1 MSEPF
6 FEPESDESSSAS
18 SHEGLPKATVISAL
32 AAIVFVVA
40 ATFFGMQW
48 SGARNQ
54 AATLETE
61 IANISEREAELTT
74 ELDALQAE
82 YRELQGRTD
91 ILANGSFE
99 ICNESSSEVTVS
111 RLAATYVNADGGF
124 ETFNS
129 EPYGSRLWQIVP
141 GERKSLTFEQGDVAW
156 DGSVVYY
163 AAELRGPD
171 GQTYPFAGM
180 WPPNAAGCFRWTD

>member
-1 MSEPF
+1 
-6 FEPESDESSSAS
+6 
-18 SHEGLPKATVISAL
+18 
-32 AAIVFVVA
+32 
-40 ATFFGMQW
+40 MQW
-48 SGARNQ
+48 TGARNQ

-61 IANISEREAELTT
+61 IANIAEREAELKSQ
-74 ELDALQAE
+74 LDALQAE

-91 ILANGSFE
+91 VLSNGRFE
-99 ICNESSSEVTVS
+99 ICNESSGKVTVT
-111 RLAATYVNADGGF
+111 RLAATYVTESGDF

-129 EPYGSRLWQIVP
+129 EPFGSRIWELVP
-141 GERKSLTFEQGDVAW
+141 GERKALTFEQGNVTW

-163 AAELRGPD
+163 AAMLRGPD